1 MADAPP
7 KDKAAARD
15 KKAAK
20 EAKRER
26 RAAAA
31 ASRPRQETPAAAPAP
46 QAAAPPT
53 QPRRRPQDSQPGA
66 ASLDDDLS
74 NVGVLGDASL
84 FGNVALP
91 RQLHA
96 NTQAWCSAVH
106 RGTIHPSV
114 LSLCLRL
121 STMSVRGAN
130 SRAIAVL
137 SALADVIRDYR
148 TPPGAVLS
156 RDLLTRVSQQVGHI
170 VEARSMNTSTGHA
183 VRFLKYE
190 ISVVDAALSEDEGK
204 EYLLERIDHFIRDRI
219 VYAARVIQTHAAHK
233 IHDGDVVMTF
243 AHSSI
248 VEGTLLAAR
257 AQGRR
262 FEAVVIDSRPLYEGR
277 ALAERLLAAGIPTTY
292 ALLSALSTVIPHV
305 SLTLLGASS
314 LFSNGATYA
323 RSGTA
328 TCAMMAHKFHV
339 PVIVCCETYK
349 FSDRIQLDSFVVNEA
364 GNPADL
370 LAKDP
375 AADAGGLVTRD
386 ETSAQSR
393 LKVVQLLFDVTPPR
407 YISAIASEVGLSA
420 TESVGV
426 ILRDY
431 KSVLFG
437 I

>member
-1 MADAPP
+1 MDASN
-7 KDKAAARD
+7 KAAARD

-26 RAAAA
+26 RAAATA
-31 ASRPRQETPAAAPAP
+31 ARGARPEQPAP
-46 QAAAPPT
+46 QQPQPQAP
-53 QPRRRPQDSQPGA
+53 QKEASRRTRQQESAGA
-66 ASLDDDLS
+66 KLDDDLS

-91 RQLHA
+91 RELQSNA
-96 NTQAWCSAVH
+96 STWVAAA
-106 RGTIHPSV
+106 RKGTIHPSV
-114 LSLCLRL
+114 LALCFKL
-121 STMSVRGAN
+121 STMTVRGAN
-130 SRAIAVL
+130 NRAIAVL
-137 SALADVIRDYR
+137 NALGDVIRDYR

-190 ISVVDAALSEDEGK
+190 ISVVDASLSEEEGK
-204 EYLLERIDHFIRDRI
+204 AHLLERIDHFIRDRI
-219 VYAARVIQTHAAHK
+219 VYAARVIQTHAANK
-233 IHDGDVVMTF
+233 IRDGDVVMTY
-243 AHSSI
+243 ANASI
-248 VEGTLLAAR
+248 VEGTLLAAH

-262 FEAVVIDSRPLYEGR
+262 FEVVVVDSRPLYEGR
-277 ALAERLLAAGIPTTY
+277 ALAERLLAAGIPTSY
-292 ALLSALSTVIPHV
+292 ALLSAVSVVIDRV
-305 SLTLLGASS
+305 SLVLLGASA

-323 RSGTA
+323 RAGTA
-328 TCAMMAHKFHV
+328 ACAMIAHQCRV

-364 GNPADL
+364 GNPAQL
-370 LAKDP
+370 LATCSD
-375 AADAGGLVTRD
+375 GNSGVLLTR
-386 ETSAQSR
+386 EESTQQSR